1 MCIKM
6 PSGKFQRIC
15 RDLSQI
21 ADSITISCTK
31 EGVRFFA
38 QGDLGSGK
46 VTVHQTASQ
55 DDEENT
61 VAITMSEP
69 ICLSFAVKYL
79 NFFAKATPLSPQVV
93 LSLAP
98 DVPLVVEYN
107 IKTKDAEND
116 DETLDVGHIRYYLA
130 PKIDEEN
137 E

>member
-1 MCIKM
+1 M

-15 RDLSQI
+15 RDLAQI
-21 ADSITISCTK
+21 GDSITISCTK

-46 VTVHQTASQ
+46 VTVHQTSSQ
-55 DDEENT
+55 DKKDET
-61 VAITMSEP
+61 VAITMAEP

-79 NFFAKATPLSPQVV
+79 NYFAKATPLSTQVC

-107 IKTKDAEND
+107 IVTKV
-116 DETLDVGHIRYYLA
+116 DEEDEEQEVGHIRYYLA
-130 PKIDEEN
+130 PKIDEEA

>member
-1 MCIKM
+1 M

-15 RDLSQI
+15 RDLAQI
-21 ADSITISCTK
+21 SDSITISCTK
-31 EGVRFFA
+31 VGVTFMA

-46 VTVHQTASQ
+46 VTLHQTSSQ
-55 DDEENT
+55 DKPEET
-61 VAITMSEP
+61 VSVQMSEP

-79 NFFAKATPLSPQVV
+79 NYFAKATPLSTQVC

-107 IKTKDAEND
+107 IVSEVEE
-116 DETLDVGHIRYYLA
+116 ETLDVGHIRYYLA

-137 E
+137 DG